1 MDRVGGMAH
10 VHKLYEYDYSTGTIK
25 LKNKKCPRC
34 GSIMAYHKKPVPRWH
49 CGACG
54 YTEFLETRK

>member
-1 MDRVGGMAH
+1 
-10 VHKLYEYDYSTGTIK
+10 VHKLYEYDYAAGKIR

-34 GSIMAYHKKPVPRWH
+34 GSIMGRHEKPVPRWH

-54 YTEFLETRK
+54 YTEFLEGKK